1 MTNGPFEFL
10 DRCKNVEADV
20 REMLMTSLFD
30 LMEAAE

>member
-10 DRCKNVEADV
+10 DRCKNVEAAV

>member
-1 MTNGPFEFL
+1 MTNAPFESL
-10 DRCKNVEADV
+10 DRCKNVEAGV